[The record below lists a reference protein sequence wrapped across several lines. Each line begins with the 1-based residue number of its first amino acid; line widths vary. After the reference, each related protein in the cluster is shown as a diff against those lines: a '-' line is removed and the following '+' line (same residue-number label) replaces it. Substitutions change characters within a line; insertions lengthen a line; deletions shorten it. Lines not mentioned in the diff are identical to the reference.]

1 MQKRFTPGGFVTVFV
16 ILLAPV
22 RAHGQATEGAV
33 LGAVQDTSGAAIS
46 GATVSVSNEG
56 TGATRQT
63 TTGQLGEYVVTSL
76 PLGVYTVSVEA
87 PGFKKAVR
95 THIGITVKA
104 RIRMNLA
111 LEVGELNQSVE
122 VTSQAPLMKTDT
134 PELGGVVTREHLQEI
149 PVFARNYLALSALVP
164 GTTRGPKAD
173 RRRDFAG
180 EAVTVAG
187 LSSEANNFIIDGI
200 SNNNEFNGG
209 MGVAP
214 AIDGLQEFAIQTSQY
229 SAEFGR
235 AGGGVIN
242 LAIKSGTNEFHGFGY
257 DYLRNNKLDARP
269 YDFTG
274 TNPASAPIRRN
285 QFGAGLGGPI
295 RRNKIFLFG
304 SYEGVRFPNNA
315 ITSNVVPTAAQR
327 RGDFSSTPAIVYA
340 DPATTRT
347 DPANASRLIRT
358 PFPGNIIPSTRQ
370 SPIGVQLL

>member
-1 MQKRFTPGGFVTVFV
+1 M
-16 ILLAPV
+16 
-22 RAHGQATEGAV
+22 
-33 LGAVQDTSGAAIS
+33 
-46 GATVSVSNEG
+46 
-56 TGATRQT
+56 
-63 TTGQLGEYVVTSL
+63 
-76 PLGVYTVSVEA
+76 
-87 PGFKKAVR
+87 
-95 THIGITVKA
+95 TVKA
-104 RIRMNLA
+104 RIRVNLT
-111 LEVGELNQSVE
+111 LEVGDVNQSVE
-122 VTSQAPLMKTDT
+122 VSGQAPLLKTDT
-134 PELGGVVTREHLQEI
+134 PELGAVLTRQTLQEI
-149 PVFARNYLALSALVP
+149 PVFGRNYLALSALVP

-180 EAVTVAG
+180 ESVTVSG

-235 AGGGVIN
+235 AGGGVVN
-242 LAIKSGTNEFHGFGY
+242 LAIKSGTNQYHGFAY

-304 SYEGVRFPNNA
+304 NYEGIRFPNNA
-315 ITSNVVPTAAQR
+315 ITSNVVPTAAQK
-327 RGDFSSTPAIVYA
+327 RGDFSSTPDDCLRRSHHEPY
-340 DPATTRT
+340 
-347 DPANASRLIRT
+347 
-358 PFPGNIIPSTRQ
+358 
-370 SPIGVQLL
+370 